1 VARIKGT
8 NVVNAVK
15 MLRTQRERALAG
27 LPAHLHSYL
36 DERIL
41 VSSWYPEEDQLGLLR
56 ALASFMPRAPD
67 PYVTMGRG
75 TARSDLTGI
84 YKNQFRAGDVAR
96 TLSFAGALWRN
107 AHDSGE
113 MTTEVE
119 GASAVAVRLRN
130 YGAVSREMCRVCT
143 GYFVEV
149 VWLAAGKSGDVQH
162 TECRVDGAPVC
173 VWRVRW

>member
-1 VARIKGT
+1 VPRIKGI

-15 MLRTQRERALAG
+15 VLRVQRERARSI

-56 ALASFMPRAPD
+56 ALASLMPRAPD

-84 YKNQFRAGDVAR
+84 YRNQFRAGDVAG
-96 TLSFAGALWRN
+96 TLVFAGALWRN
-107 AHDSGE
+107 AHDTGE
-113 MTTEVE
+113 MTTEVQGT
-119 GASAVAVRLRN
+119 GAVTVRLSN
-130 YGAVSREMCRVCT
+130 YGAVSSEMCRVCT
-143 GYFVEV
+143 GYFTEV
-149 VWLAAGKSGDVQH
+149 VSLAVGKPGDVRH
-162 TECRVDGAPVC
+162 IECRMDRMPSC